1 MRVILCSDYNEMS
14 ACGARIVASQLTLKP
29 DSVLGLAT
37 GSTPIG
43 MYDILSKMYE
53 NGEID
58 FSKVKS
64 FNLDEYY
71 KISPDNDQSYHYFM
85 EKNLFSKVNIK
96 KENTHILDGLCE
108 NPQEEC
114 NRFEKQIDENGGID
128 LQILGIGRNGHIG
141 FNEPDK
147 ELYSKTHLT
156 PLTQSTIDANS
167 VFFSNENE
175 MPKFALTMGM
185 SSILKAK
192 KIILMAN
199 GESKKDAV
207 ARLLSGKIST
217 DLPASLLNVHPDVIL
232 ICDKAAYSSN

>member
-14 ACGARIVASQLTLKP
+14 DCGARIVASQLTLKP

-43 MYDILSKMYE
+43 MYDILSKMCQ

-85 EKNLFSKVNIK
+85 DKNLFSKVNIK

-108 NPQEEC
+108 NPKEEC
-114 NRFEKQIDENGGID
+114 ERFDRLIKENGGID

-147 ELYSKTHLT
+147 ELYSNTHLT
-156 PLTQSTIDANS
+156 PLTQSTINANS
-167 VFFSNENE
+167 VFFNNENE

-185 SSILKAK
+185 SSILKARR
-192 KIILMAN
+192 IVIMAN